1 MFIGHFA
8 LGFAAKR
15 VAPKASLGVLMAATG
30 FLDLLWPIFVATGLE
45 RVRID
50 PGNTAF
56 TPLDFEQ
63 YPISHSLAMVL
74 VWASLFAGL
83 YWRVSRYRRGAIVA
97 GILVASHWFLDVIV
111 HRPDLP
117 ITPGWGLKAGLG
129 LWNSVAATVIVEG
142 LLFAAGVWIYA
153 RATRARDRI
162 GRYGLWVFVAFL
174 ALIFAANASGPPP
187 PSVRAVVIA
196 GLAGAV
202 VLIAWSAW
210 FDRHRTAG

>member
-1 MFIGHFA
+1 M
-8 LGFAAKR
+8 LT
-15 VAPKASLGVLMAATG
+15 AATG
-30 FLDLLWPIFVATGLE
+30 FLDVLWPIFVATGLE

-56 TPLDFEQ
+56 TPLDFEH

-74 VWASLFAGL
+74 VWAMLFAGL

-117 ITPGWGLKAGLG
+117 IAPGWGVKVGLG
-129 LWNSVAATVIVEG
+129 LWNSVAGTVIVEG

-153 RATRARDRI
+153 RATRARDRR
-162 GRYGLWVFVAFL
+162 GRYGFWAFVAFL

-196 GLAGAV
+196 GLAGGLAI
-202 VLIAWSAW
+202 IAWSAW
-210 FDRHRTAG
+210 FDHHRLAA

>member
-15 VAPKASLGVLMAATG
+15 LAPKASLGTLMAAAE

-56 TPLDFEQ
+56 TPLDFEH

-74 VWASLFAGL
+74 IWASLFGGL
-83 YWRVSRYRRGAIVA
+83 YWRVSHYRRGAIVA
-97 GILVASHWFLDVIV
+97 GVLVASHWFLDVV
-111 HRPDLP
+111 AHSPDLP
-117 ITPGWGLKAGLG
+117 IAPGWGVRAGLG
-129 LWNSVAATVIVEG
+129 LWNSVAATLIVEG

-153 RATRARDRI
+153 RATSARDRI
-162 GRYGLWVFVAFL
+162 GRYGFWAFVAFL

-187 PSVRAVVIA
+187 PSIRAIEIA
-196 GLAGAV
+196 GLAGGLAI
-202 VLIAWSAW
+202 IAWSAW
-210 FDRHRTAG
+210 FDRHRLAA